1 MPHSHRPVAIKRVYE
16 EPAPDDGERV
26 LVDRLWPRG
35 VSKAAARLTLWLK
48 DIAPSAELRTWFG
61 HDPAKYEEFRRR
73 YLAELAEEPG
83 KSALA
88 LLREHIAQGPVTL
101 VFAAQDS
108 QHCNASVLRDLFAEE
123 GAR

>member
-1 MPHSHRPVAIKRVYE
+1 MPQAHQQVTIKRVYE

-35 VSKAAARLTLWLK
+35 VSKAGARLTLWLK
-48 DIAPSAELRTWFG
+48 DIAPSPALRTWFG
-61 HDPAKYEEFRRR
+61 HDPARYEEFRRR

-88 LLREHIAQGPVTL
+88 QLRERIAQGPVTL
-101 VFAAQDS
+101 VFAAQDIE
-108 QHCNASVLRDLFAEE
+108 HCNASVLRDLLAA
-123 GAR
+123 GAGD

>member
-1 MPHSHRPVAIKRVYE
+1 MPQEPVSVAIKRVYV

-35 VSKAAARLTLWLK
+35 VGKEKARLTLWLK
-48 DIAPSAELRTWFG
+48 DIAPSSELRTWFG

-88 LLREHIAQGPVTL
+88 LLRERSARGPVTL

-108 QHCNASVLRDLFAEE
+108 EHCNAAVLRDLLAD
-123 GAR
+123 GSDH